1 MCVKVTKTKSWT
13 IFLEINILSYNYM
26 TMWPNYSYYWHYS
39 ILQVGLQFWQPQV
52 ITFPVDDSVRL
63 LEICDITIGSTNTAF

>member
-13 IFLEINILSYNYM
+13 IFLEIYILSYNYM
-26 TMWPNYSYYWHYS
+26 TMCPNYSYYWHYL